1 MKLKESKTITSQ
13 YFTAIALK
21 EVRIRKVAAIRK
33 KKRFWLSQYIGTVT
47 VKKKAHIH
55 KSLCHR
61 KKKPVQLCNIGK
73 VIKYMLWRSL
83 TAALIIQNGIYT
95 KHG

>member
-47 VKKKAHIH
+47 VKKRPTYTKVCAIE
-55 KSLCHR
+55 